1 MNPKRKITDANEACA
16 SIAYKLSEVVAIY
29 PITPSSPMAEHCD
42 EWAAESRPN
51 LFGTV
56 PDVVEMQSEGGAAGV
71 LHGALQSGA
80 LATSFTA
87 SQGLLLMI
95 PNLYKIAGELHPF
108 CLHVTARTLASH
120 ALSIFGDHQDIMACR
135 QTGFALLASN
145 NVQEAQDMAAVGHAA
160 SLESRVPFIHFFD
173 GFRTSHEI
181 NTYTPLTDDQLRAF
195 ISLEAIAAHRNR
207 ALTPD
212 KPQIRGT
219 AQNPDVF
226 FQAREACNPFYS
238 ACPTVVQ
245 NLLERF
251 ASITGRHYKLF
262 EYSGAPDAEEVI
274 IIIGSG
280 AETCEE
286 TSRWLNNRGAKTGV
300 LKVRLL
306 RPFSLSHFVAA
317 LPRTVRSIAVLDRTK
332 EPGAI
337 GEPLYMDIRVALE
350 EARDT
355 GLWSESSRPKIIG
368 GRYGISSKEF
378 TPAMV
383 RAVYDELKK
392 SNPKRIFTVGI
403 NDDIS
408 FLSLNTDESFTIEPP
423 SVKRAVFFGLGA
435 DGTVGANKNS
445 VKIIGEETDF
455 YAQAYFVYDSKKS
468 GSMTVSHLRFGPEPI
483 RAPYLIREAQ
493 FVGCHQFIFMD
504 RYDVVSHCEAGGIL
518 LLNTL
523 HDASSVWNHL
533 PEDARRQIR
542 AKGVRL
548 FIIDAAKVARSTGM
562 GARINTIMQTCYFA
576 ISGILPR
583 DEAIAKIKEAVAKTY
598 GRKGESV
605 VRKNWEAIDH
615 TLANLFE
622 VKIPDVELNS
632 HSTKPTVSPEAPD
645 FVRNVTAMMLSGLG
659 DRLPVS
665 AFAPDGTF
673 PTNTARWEKRSIAAS
688 IPVWEPDLCIQCN
701 KCVFVCPHSAIRAKF
716 YPDSLCA
723 DAPDGFRHMPFK
735 SRDNPNHAYTLQV
748 APEDCTGCELC
759 VTVCPVKD
767 KSNPSRKAINMAPQA
782 PLVEKERVFYDHF
795 LKLPEPNVLTLDDS
809 VKGTQFRQ
817 PLFEYSGACS
827 GCGETP
833 YIKLLTQL
841 YGDRLVIA
849 NATGC
854 SSIYGGNLPTT
865 PYAQNHEGRGPAW
878 SNSLFEDNAEY
889 GLGMRVAID
898 RIADRARWLLTQCAP
913 AVGDELTS
921 AILNASQTTEQ
932 GILEQRGRVMA
943 LRERLSP
950 KAHPHAAELLAL
962 GDYLVR
968 KTVWIIGGDGWA
980 YDIGYGGLDHVIA
993 SGRDVNILVLDT
1005 GVYSNTGGQ
1014 QSKATPLGAVAKFAT
1029 NGKSAQKKD
1038 LGLLLGS
1045 YGNAYVAQVAFGA
1058 KDSQTVQA
1066 FTEAESYNGPSLII
1080 AYSHCIAHGYNMSA
1094 GLDQQKLAVSSGF
1107 FPLYR
1112 NDPRRAAAGEPALKL
1127 DSPAPKTALS
1137 QFMENEARFRMLMQR
1152 NPERSRELTA
1162 LSQEQLRARY
1172 ALYEKLASKS
1182 PNTD

>member
-1 MNPKRKITDANEACA
+1 MTLERKITDANEACA
-16 SIAYKLSEVVAIY
+16 NVAYRLSETIAIY

-42 EWAAESRPN
+42 EWASEARPN

-56 PDVVEMQSEGGAAGV
+56 PEVVEMQSEGGAAGV
-71 LHGALQSGA
+71 LHGALQVGS

-120 ALSIFGDHQDIMACR
+120 ALSIFGDHQDVMACR

-181 NTYTPLTDDQLRAF
+181 NTYTPISDEALRAL
-195 ISLEAIAAHRNR
+195 ISEEAITAHRNR

-212 KPQIRGT
+212 RPQIRGT

-226 FQAREACNPFYS
+226 FQAREACNPYYD
-238 ACPTVVQ
+238 ACPKIVEKV
-245 NLLERF
+245 LARF
-251 ASITGRHYKLF
+251 EKITGRQYKLF
-262 EYSGAPDAEEVI
+262 EYSGHPNAEEVI

-286 TSRWLNNRGAKTGV
+286 TSLWLNARGAKTGV

-306 RPFSLSHFVAA
+306 RPFSLSHFIEA
-317 LPRTVRSIAVLDRTK
+317 LPTSVRSIAVLDRTK
-332 EPGAI
+332 EPGAL
-337 GEPLYMDIRVALE
+337 GEPLYMDVRTAME
-350 EARDT
+350 DARDT
-355 GLWSESSRPKIIG
+355 GIWTLDNHPRIIG
-368 GRYGISSKEF
+368 GRYGLSSKEF

-383 RAVYDELKK
+383 QAVYLELKK
-392 SNPKRIFTVGI
+392 PSPKR
-403 NDDIS
+403 
-408 FLSLNTDESFTIEPP
+408 SFTIGIRDDVTHLSLSYDETFTIESPA
-423 SVKRAVFFGLGA
+423 VKRAVFFGLGA

-445 VKIIGEETDF
+445 VKIIGDETDYF
-455 YAQAYFVYDSKKS
+455 AQAYFVYDSKKS
-468 GSMTVSHLRFGPEPI
+468 GSMTVSHLRFGPAPI
-483 RAPYLIREAQ
+483 RAPYLIKDAQ
-493 FVGCHQFIFMD
+493 FVGCHQFVFMD
-504 RYDVVSHCEAGGIL
+504 RYDVVGHCEAGGVL

-523 HDASSVWNHL
+523 HDANTVWNHL
-533 PEDARRQIR
+533 PDDARQQIHT
-542 AKGVRL
+542 KGIRL

-576 ISGILPR
+576 ISGVLPR
-583 DEAIAKIKEAVAKTY
+583 DEAIAKIKESVAKTY

-622 VKIPDVELNS
+622 VKISDIKLNGYLR
-632 HSTKPTVSPEAPD
+632 KPTVSPDAPE
-645 FVRNVTAMMLSGLG
+645 FVRNVTAMMLAGLG

-665 AFAPDGTF
+665 AFSVDGTW
-673 PTNTARWEKRSIAAS
+673 PTDTARWEKRSIAAS

-716 YPDSLCA
+716 YPDTLCA
-723 DAPDGFRHMPFK
+723 DAPDGFKHMPFK
-735 SRDNPNHAYTLQV
+735 SREKPNHAYSLQV

-759 VTVCPVKD
+759 VTVCPAKD
-767 KSNPSRKAINMAPQA
+767 KSSPNRKAINMAPQE
-782 PLVEKERVFYDHF
+782 PLVECERTYYDHF
-795 LKLPEPNVLTLDDS
+795 LKLPEPNVLTLDET

-865 PYAQNHEGRGPAW
+865 PYSKNHDGRGPAW

-898 RIADRARWLLTQCAP
+898 RLADRALWLLAQCAS
-913 AVGDELTS
+913 VIGDALVENITL
-921 AILNASQTTEQ
+921 ANQDTEQ
-932 GILEQRGRVMA
+932 GILIQRGRIMA
-943 LRERLSP
+943 LRERLAP
-950 KAHPHAAELLAL
+950 KSHPHASELLLLA
-962 GDYLVR
+962 DYLVR

-980 YDIGYGGLDHVIA
+980 YDIGYGGLDHVVA
-993 SGRDVNILVLDT
+993 SGRDINILVLDT

-1014 QSKATPLGAVAKFAT
+1014 QSKATPLGAIAKFAS
-1029 NGKSAQKKD
+1029 NGKASPKKD

-1045 YGNAYVAQVAFGA
+1045 YGNAYVAQIAFGA

-1066 FTEAESYNGPSLII
+1066 FTEAESFKGPSLVI
-1080 AYSHCIAHGYNMSA
+1080 AYSHCIAHGYNMNA
-1094 GLDQQKLAVSSGF
+1094 GLEQQKLAVSSGF

-1112 NDPRRAAAGEPALKL
+1112 NDPRRIASGEPAMKL

-1137 QFMENEARFRMLMQR
+1137 QFMENEARFKMLMQR
-1152 NPERSRELTA
+1152 DPDRSRELTTQ
-1162 LSQEQLRARY
+1162 SQAQLRERY
-1172 ALYEKLASKS
+1172 AHYEKLATKT
-1182 PNTD
+1182 PTTP